1 MSTSDWEQPMW
12 LGKIRCVC
20 CCIYFYYAID
30 DINFYISVYT
40 NFQVYNVHV
49 VPSCATFYSYIYT
62 SHSLFCRPELYR
74 ASGKFEVLDRM
85 MPKFRAANHRML
97 IFCQMISLMTVREDF
112 LNWRGTCVCVC

>member
-12 LGKIRCVC
+12 LGKIHCVC

-49 VPSCATFYSYIYT
+49 VPSCATFYSYMYT
-62 SHSLFCRPELYR
+62 SHSLSIGLNCTELLESLR
-74 ASGKFEVLDRM
+74 F
-85 MPKFRAANHRML
+85 L
-97 IFCQMISLMTVREDF
+97 IE
-112 LNWRGTCVCVC
+112 